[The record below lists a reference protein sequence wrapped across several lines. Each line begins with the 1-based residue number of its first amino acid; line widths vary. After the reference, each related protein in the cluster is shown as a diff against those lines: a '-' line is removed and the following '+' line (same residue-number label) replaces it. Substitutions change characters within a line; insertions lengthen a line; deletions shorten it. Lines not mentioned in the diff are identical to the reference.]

1 MHRSPP
7 HLSSPPAGGAL
18 SLRAALVATG
28 LVLASPWAF
37 AQPADPGA
45 RAQSTVTAWAT
56 RHAQSQIY
64 TAILAAE
71 LALIQGD
78 RETASAAYAELAR
91 LSGDASVAER
101 AVELALRAGEP
112 ARALE
117 VVERW
122 TVAQPDS
129 PRPRLI
135 QLALALAGSDNTPAR
150 SAMNGLLEL
159 PAAAVPGAIMDAA
172 RQLAQ
177 LRDRDRAIEIAQLA
191 VERRPDLPEAHYALA
206 AATTGTHAQRA
217 AAALAALDRA
227 LALRPLWPQAIVLKS
242 RLRLAT
248 TPDAQQAELRE
259 STLAEV
265 SAALLAHPEARELRE
280 LRARILYDMDRFED
294 ARREFLALAEEGKED
309 ADEQRFAATLASF
322 AARDWAT
329 AERELLDAERV
340 GRGEPLALAYYL
352 GRVAEAEGRWSVAA
366 ERYARVDRGER
377 AFEAQLRRAT
387 AMARDKRI
395 IEAVTLLKT
404 IEPANPRQANALAR
418 TESMLWRDAR
428 EHARALEILDGLLE
442 HTPEDT
448 GLLYDSAILLE
459 QLKRPAEAEARLRR
473 VIALDPKSAHAL
485 NALGY
490 SLADR
495 NERLDEARELI
506 ERAYRLAPEDAAIM
520 DSMGWVAY
528 RQGRLADAER
538 HLRAAYAKHAD
549 GEIAAHLGEVLW
561 VLGHRDE
568 ARAIWRAQLAREPE
582 HEVLRETIRRLDL
595 QE

>member
-7 HLSSPPAGGAL
+7 HRCLRRVRLRL
-18 SLRAALVATG
+18 SLGMVGACLTFMPITG
-28 LVLASPWAF
+28 F
-37 AQPADPGA
+37 AQQSSAEASAG
-45 RAQSTVTAWAT
+45 STVAAWAA

-78 RETASAAYAELAR
+78 RDTASAAYAEIAR
-91 LSGDASVAER
+91 LSGDESVAER
-101 AVELALRAGEP
+101 AVELALRAGER
-112 ARALE
+112 ARAID

-122 TVAQPDS
+122 TTAQPAS

-135 QLALALAGSDNTPAR
+135 ALALALAGSDNAQAR
-150 SAMNGLLEL
+150 AAMNGLLDL
-159 PAAAVPGAIMDAA
+159 PSAAVPGAIMDAA

-177 LRDRDRAIEIAQLA
+177 LRDRDRAVELAQIA

-206 AATTGTHAQRA
+206 AATTGTNAQRA

-227 LALRPLWPQAIVLKS
+227 LALRPLWPQAVVLKT

-259 STLAEV
+259 STLAEI
-265 SAALLAHPEARELRE
+265 SAALLAHPEARDLRE
-280 LRARILYDMDRFED
+280 LRARALYDMDRFAD
-294 ARREFLALAEEGKED
+294 ARREFLALADEGKDD

-329 AERELLDAERV
+329 AERELLDAERT

-366 ERYARVDRGER
+366 ERYARVDRGDR

-387 AMARDKRI
+387 ALARDKRVV
-395 IEAVTLLKT
+395 EAVALLKR
-404 IEPANPRQANALAR
+404 IEPASPRQANALAQ
-418 TESMLWRDAR
+418 TEAVLWRDAR
-428 EHARALEILDGLLE
+428 EYARALAILDALLE
-442 HTPEDT
+442 RSPDDP

-506 ERAYRLAPEDAAIM
+506 EQAHRLAPDDAAII

-538 HLRAAYAKHAD
+538 HLRAAFAKHAD

-561 VLGHRDE
+561 AQGRRDE

-582 HEVLRETIRRLDL
+582 HEVLRETIRRLDP
-595 QE
+595 Q

>member
-1 MHRSPP
+1 M
-7 HLSSPPAGGAL
+7 A
-18 SLRAALVATG
+18 LRAALLCTGLAAGPTFAIPPAIAQPTQASGSMESSVATW
-28 LVLASPWAF
+28 VA
-37 AQPADPGA
+37 
-45 RAQSTVTAWAT
+45 

-78 RETASAAYAELAR
+78 RDTASAAYAEIAR

-101 AVELALRAGEP
+101 AVELALRAGDR
-112 ARALE
+112 ARAVD

-122 TVAQPDS
+122 AIAQPDS

-135 QLALALAGSDNTPAR
+135 ALALALAGSDDAPAR
-150 SAMNGLLEL
+150 AAMNGLLDL
-159 PAAAVPGAIMDAA
+159 PASVLPGALMDAA

-177 LRDRDRAIEIAQLA
+177 LGDRDRAIEFARLA
-191 VERRPDLPEAHYALA
+191 VERHPDLPEAYYALA
-206 AATTGTHAQRA
+206 AATTGTSAQRA
-217 AAALAALDRA
+217 AAALTALDRA
-227 LALRPLWPQAIVLKS
+227 LALRPLWPPAVVLKT

-248 TPDAQQAELRE
+248 TPDAQQTELRE
-259 STLAEV
+259 STLAEIA
-265 SAALLAHPEARELRE
+265 AALLAHPEARDLRE
-280 LRARILYDMDRFED
+280 LRARTLYEMDRFAD
-294 ARREFLALAEEGKED
+294 ARREFLALADEGKDD
-309 ADEQRFAATLASF
+309 AEEQRFAATLASF

-329 AERELLDAERV
+329 AERELLDAERA

-366 ERYARVDRGER
+366 ERYARVDRGDR

-387 AMARDKRI
+387 ALARDKRVV
-395 IEAVTLLKT
+395 EAVALLKQ
-404 IEPANPRQANALAR
+404 IEPASPRQANALAQ
-418 TESMLWRDAR
+418 TEALLWRDAR
-428 EHARALEILDGLLE
+428 EYARALAILDALLE
-442 HTPEDT
+442 RKPDDA

-459 QLKRPAEAEARLRR
+459 QLKRPTEAEARLRR
-473 VIALDPKSAHAL
+473 VIALDPNSAQAL

-506 ERAYRLAPEDAAIM
+506 EQAHRLAPEDPAIL

-528 RQGRLADAER
+528 RQGRLADAEH
-538 HLRAAYAKHAD
+538 HLRTAFAKHAD

-561 VLGHRDE
+561 AQGRRDE

-582 HEVLRETIRRLDL
+582 HEVLRETIRRLDR
-595 QE
+595 E

>member
-7 HLSSPPAGGAL
+7 HRFLRRARLRL
-18 SLRAALVATG
+18 SLGAVGACLAVMPTMAVAQQPSAE
-28 LVLASPWAF
+28 ASA
-37 AQPADPGA
+37 G
-45 RAQSTVTAWAT
+45 STVAAWAA

-71 LALIQGD
+71 LALSQGD
-78 RETASAAYAELAR
+78 RDTASAAYAEIAR
-91 LSGDASVAER
+91 LSGDESVAER
-101 AVELALRAGEP
+101 AVELALRAGER
-112 ARALE
+112 ARALD

-122 TVAQPDS
+122 TIAQPAS

-135 QLALALAGSDNTPAR
+135 ALALALAGSDHAPAR
-150 SAMNGLLEL
+150 AAMNGLLDL
-159 PAAAVPGAIMDAA
+159 PAAAVPGALMDAA

-177 LRDRDRAIEIAQLA
+177 VRDRDRAVELAQIA
-191 VERRPDLPEAHYALA
+191 VERRPDLPETHYALA
-206 AATTGTHAQRA
+206 AATTGTNAQRA

-227 LALRPLWPQAIVLKS
+227 LALRPLWPQAVVLKT

-248 TPDAQQAELRE
+248 TPDSQQAELRE
-259 STLAEV
+259 SMLAEI
-265 SAALLAHPEARELRE
+265 SAALLAHPDARDLRE
-280 LRARILYDMDRFED
+280 LRARALYDMDRFAD
-294 ARREFLALAEEGKED
+294 ARREFLALADEGKDD

-329 AERELLDAERV
+329 AERELLDAERA

-352 GRVAEAEGRWSVAA
+352 GRVAEAEGRWGVAA
-366 ERYARVDRGER
+366 ERYARVDRGDR

-387 AMARDKRI
+387 ALARDKRVV
-395 IEAVTLLKT
+395 EAVALLKR
-404 IEPANPRQANALAR
+404 IEPASPRQANALAQ
-418 TESMLWRDAR
+418 TEAALWRDAR
-428 EHARALEILDGLLE
+428 EYARALAILDALLE
-442 HTPEDT
+442 RSPDDP

-506 ERAYRLAPEDAAIM
+506 EQAHRLAPDDAAII

-538 HLRAAYAKHAD
+538 HLRAAFAKHAD

-561 VLGHRDE
+561 AQGRRDE

-582 HEVLRETIRRLDL
+582 HEVLRETIRRLDP
-595 QE
+595 Q